1 MSLFIL
7 DSIGQFGMNTHYFDI
22 QVGNLDGFVNFD
34 CVERSHCRSTYR

>member
-22 QVGNLDGFVNFD
+22 QVGNLDGLANFD
-34 CVERSHCRSTYR
+34 CDELSHCRLTC